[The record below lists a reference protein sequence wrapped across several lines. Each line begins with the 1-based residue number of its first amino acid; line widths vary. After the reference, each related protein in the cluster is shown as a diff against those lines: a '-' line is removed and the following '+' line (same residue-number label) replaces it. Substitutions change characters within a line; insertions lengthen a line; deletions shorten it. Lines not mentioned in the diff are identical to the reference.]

1 VEVIPDVRPIDY
13 DRKQFP
19 VDKIELDCV
28 GVEVLHLPTSTV
40 CVTLSSTLEKL

>member
-1 VEVIPDVRPIDY
+1 VRPIDY

-19 VDKIELDCV
+19 VDKTELDCV

-40 CVTLSSTLEKL
+40 CVRLSSTSEKL